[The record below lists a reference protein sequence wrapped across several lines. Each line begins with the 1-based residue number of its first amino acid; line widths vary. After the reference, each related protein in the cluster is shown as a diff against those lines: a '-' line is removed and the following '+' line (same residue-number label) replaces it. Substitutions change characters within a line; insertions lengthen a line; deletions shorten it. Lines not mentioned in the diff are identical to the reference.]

1 MPIQKS
7 NNYRVKKHHNYGRY
21 FKVAQMG
28 YRAAKAIYPYASK
41 TAKLL
46 NVRRVG
52 PMSGT
57 AGQFKP
63 KGMARPF
70 RGSSKSAGFIKT
82 RKKVVR
88 SGKKNKMLN
97 KGAYRTYEKGG
108 VVACTTANQTYYVG
122 HTCAPQELS
131 IEIVVRAIVK
141 ALFEKMGYPIKQFTD
156 VLTWMAAGD
165 RIEIKY
171 RNGYDSTDAQT
182 VQNFPWG
189 AAYTANN
196 FVSVMYSYWV
206 GNWSPNKDFNLIDIT
221 FFPAA
226 TVNGIIAATR
236 VNLYNGKLELH
247 YKSSLKIQNRS
258 IGGSLDDNEDAVDNV
273 PLYAKG
279 YSGTGTGT
287 DYVGNTSSTNP
298 FIADKGNGLIFHTG
312 SEGVGT
318 LEAPFAQ
325 LFKGVKKEG
334 RAVLDPGHIK
344 TSVLELNKKVS
355 LTKFV
360 SMNIR
365 QNLDQNPL
373 VPLGTFRFY
382 AFEKILN
389 ADEAIDFK
397 YAYEVNHCMGA
408 RFYEGKDNTYTTM
421 DFLKL

>member
-1 MPIQKS
+1 MVKQKS
-7 NNYRVKKHHNYGRY
+7 NYVGKRNYGKY
-21 FKVAQMG
+21 FKLAQTG
-28 YRAAKAIYPYASK
+28 YGIAKRAYPYIKQASK
-41 TAKLL
+41 FV

-52 PMSGT
+52 SMSGV
-57 AGQFKP
+57 
-63 KGMARPF
+63 ARQYRRSKIANVL
-70 RGSSKSAGFIKT
+70 RGPSKSAGFIKT
-82 RKKVVR
+82 KKKVVR
-88 SGKKNKMLN
+88 SGKKNTMLN

-108 VVACTTANQTYYVG
+108 VVSCTTANQTYYIG

-131 IEIVVRAIVK
+131 VEIVVRSIIK
-141 ALFEKMGYPIKQFTD
+141 ALFEKMGYPIKQYTD
-156 VLTWMAAGD
+156 TLTWMAAGD

-182 VQNFPWG
+182 VQSFAWG

-196 FVSVMYSYWV
+196 FVSVIYSYWI
-206 GNWSPNKDFNLIDIT
+206 GNWSANKDFNLIDIT

-236 VNLYNGKLELH
+236 INLYNGKLELH

-258 IGGSLDDNEDAVDNV
+258 VGGSLDDNEDAVDNV

-279 YSGTGTGT
+279 YSGNGTGT
-287 DYVGNTSSTNP
+287 DYVGNTSGSLP

-312 SEGVGT
+312 SDTVGT
-318 LEAPFAQ
+318 LETPFAQ

-334 RAVLDPGHIK
+334 RAVLEPGHIK
-344 TSVLELNKKVS
+344 TSVLELKKKINLS
-355 LTKFV
+355 KFV
-360 SMNIR
+360 SINIR
-365 QNLDQNPL
+365 QNLDANPL
-373 VPLGTFRFY
+373 VPLGSFRFY
-382 AFEKILN
+382 GFEKILN